1 MSMAVG
7 GSRASGRRARER
19 VIGAAATVLTLL
31 PLLVF
36 AAAPVAAE
44 PNDGV
49 VSGQLVNKTAGGGPT
64 SGATVTLVSFG
75 RKEQKPLG
83 QRTAQTDADGR
94 YTFTDLDRDS
104 NVVYL
109 TLARY
114 QNVNYPTD
122 QPFQL
127 TDQATAQAN
136 VDVYETTTV
145 DDAIQLESLN
155 LLVMGADQGVVQG
168 MEMGALLNNGDRT
181 FITANPQDR
190 QLANA
195 IKFSLPSGAM
205 NVQMQSGFNDQDV
218 TTGVGGVQ
226 VTSPVPPGRHQFA
239 MSFQIPYS
247 GSNVD
252 VSLQIPYPTAS
263 FNVYLPDT
271 GLKLD
276 RSPLRPAGPAQLGG
290 QSYALYSANNLA
302 KATMVGGQLSGLGS
316 NGAIGPSQLALISLG
331 VVLFVIG
338 GGVLL
343 FGSRLRPGAAPSR
356 ESSGDTEQERL
367 ELVIRMAALDERFA
381 AGDIGQAEYNA
392 ERARGKKRLREL
404 TLARKQ
410 ATPIG
415 V

>member
-1 MSMAVG
+1 MSH
-7 GSRASGRRARER
+7 RIRLT
-19 VIGAAATVLTLL
+19 AA
-31 PLLVF
+31 PLLTALLLAM
-36 AAAPVAAE
+36 AAAPVWAE

-49 VSGQLVNKTAGGGPT
+49 VTGQVLNKTAGGGPT

-83 QRTAQTDADGR
+83 QRSVQADADGR
-94 YTFTDLDRDS
+94 YTFTDLDRDA

-114 QNVNYPTD
+114 QNVNYPAD

-127 TDQATAQAN
+127 QDQPSAQA
-136 VDVYETTTV
+136 DIGVYETTTA

-168 MEMGALLNNGDRT
+168 MEMGALVNKGDRT
-181 FITANPQDR
+181 FITENPQDQ
-190 QLANA
+190 QLAHA

-205 NVQMQSGFNDQDV
+205 NVQMQTGFNDQDV
-218 TTGVGGVQ
+218 TSGVGGVQ
-226 VTSPVPPGRHQFA
+226 VTSPLPPGRHQFA
-239 MSFQIPYS
+239 MSFQIPYT

-252 VSLQIPYPTAS
+252 LSMQIPYPAAS
-263 FNVYLPDT
+263 FNVYLPDS

-276 RSPLRPAGPAQLGG
+276 SSALRSSGPAQLGG
-290 QSYALYSANNLA
+290 QSYALYSASNLA
-302 KATMVGGQLSGLGS
+302 RSTMVSGQLSGLGS

-343 FGSRLRPGAAPSR
+343 LGSRARQGAAPER
-356 ESSGDTEQERL
+356 GPGGDTEQERL
-367 ELVIRMAALDERFA
+367 ERVIRMAALDERFA
-381 AGDIGQAEYNA
+381 AGQIGQAEYNA

>member
-1 MSMAVG
+1 M
-7 GSRASGRRARER
+7 RARSLS
-19 VIGAAATVLTLL
+19 AALLAL

-64 SGATVTLVSFG
+64 SDTTVLLVSFG

-83 QRTAQTDADGR
+83 QRSAQTDADGR
-94 YTFTDLDRDS
+94 YTFTDLDRDA

-109 TLARY
+109 TLARF

-136 VDVYETTTV
+136 IDVYETTTA

-168 MEMGALLNNGDRT
+168 MEMGALVNNGDRT
-181 FITANPQDR
+181 FITANPQDQ
-190 QLANA
+190 QLARA

-218 TTGVGGVQ
+218 TAGVGGVQ

-239 MSFQIPYS
+239 MSFQIPYT

-276 RSPLRPAGPAQLGG
+276 GSPLRSAGPAQLGG
-290 QSYALYSANNLA
+290 QSYALYNANNLA
-302 KATMVGGQLSGLGS
+302 KATLIGGQLSGLGS
-316 NGAIGPSQLALISLG
+316 TGAIGPNQLALISLG

-356 ESSGDTEQERL
+356 GSSGDTEQERL
-367 ELVIRMAALDERFA
+367 ELVIRLAALDERFA
-381 AGDIGQAEYNA
+381 AGAIGKTEYDA

>member
-1 MSMAVG
+1 MVDTSLARVL
-7 GSRASGRRARER
+7 GR
-19 VIGAAATVLTLL
+19 GATVLGLL
-31 PLLVF
+31 LMLVM
-36 AAAPVAAE
+36 AAPAAAE
-44 PNDGV
+44 PNDGT
-49 VSGQLVNKTAGGGPT
+49 VSGQIINKTAGGGSPV
-64 SGATVTLVSFG
+64 GATVTLVSFG

-83 QRTAQTDADGR
+83 QRSTQAAADGR
-94 YTFTDLDRDS
+94 YTFTGLDRDS
-104 NVVYL
+104 NIVYL
-109 TLARY
+109 TVARY
-114 QNVNYPTD
+114 QNVNYPSD

-127 TDQATAQAN
+127 QDQASTQA
-136 VDVYETTTV
+136 DISVYETTTA
-145 DDAIQLESLN
+145 DDAIRLESLN

-168 MEMGALLNNGDRT
+168 MEMGALVNNGDRT
-181 FITANPQDR
+181 FVTANPQDQ
-190 QLANA
+190 QLARA
-195 IKFSLPSGAM
+195 IKFALPSGAM

-218 TTGVGGVQ
+218 TAGVGGVQ

-239 MSFQIPYS
+239 MSFQIPYT

-276 RSPLRPAGPAQLGG
+276 GSPLRPAGPAQLGG
-290 QSYALYSANNLA
+290 QSYALYSASNLA
-302 KATMVGGQLSGLGS
+302 RSTVVGGQLSGLGS

-343 FGSRLRPGAAPSR
+343 FGARVRPSSAPNR
-356 ESSGDTEQERL
+356 QPAGDVEQERL

-381 AGDIGQAEYNA
+381 AGQIGRAEYDA

>member
-1 MSMAVG
+1 MSGPRLRSLSAVLL
-7 GSRASGRRARER
+7 A
-19 VIGAAATVLTLL
+19 L

-49 VSGQLVNKTAGGGPT
+49 VSGQLINKTAGGGPT

-83 QRTAQTDADGR
+83 QRSVQTDADGR

-104 NVVYL
+104 NLVYL

-114 QNVNYPTD
+114 QNVNYPAD

-127 TDQATAQAN
+127 QEQPSTQADIT
-136 VDVYETTTV
+136 VYETTTA

-155 LLVMGADQGVVQG
+155 LLVMGADQGVVQA
-168 MEMGALLNNGDRT
+168 MEMGALVNTSDRT
-181 FITANPQDR
+181 FITANPQDQ
-190 QLANA
+190 QLARA

-205 NVQMQSGFNDQDV
+205 NVQMQTGFNEQDV
-218 TTGVGGVQ
+218 TAGIGGVQ

-239 MSFQIPYS
+239 LSFDIPYN
-247 GSNVD
+247 GSNAD
-252 VSLQIPYPTAS
+252 LSLQIPYPTAS
-263 FNVYLPDT
+263 FQVYLPDT

-276 RSPLRPAGPAQLGG
+276 GGPLRPAGPAQLGG
-290 QSYALYSANNLA
+290 QSYTLYTANNLA
-302 KATMVGGQLSGLGS
+302 KSSMVGGQLSGLGS
-316 NGAIGPSQLALISLG
+316 NGVIGPSQLALISLG

-343 FGSRLRPGAAPSR
+343 FGSRVRQGAAPTAQ
-356 ESSGDTEQERL
+356 SSGDTEQERL

-381 AGDIGQAEYNA
+381 AGEIGQTEYNA

>member
-1 MSMAVG
+1 VRLIGPVAV
-7 GSRASGRRARER
+7 
-19 VIGAAATVLTLL
+19 VLTWLL
-31 PLLVF
+31 LLA

-49 VSGQLVNKTAGGGPT
+49 VSGQVLNKTAGGGST
-64 SGATVTLVSFG
+64 AGATVTLVSFG

-83 QRTAQTDADGR
+83 QRNTQADPDGR
-94 YTFTDLDRDS
+94 YTFTDLDRDP

-114 QNVNYPTD
+114 QNVNYPAD

-127 TDQATAQAN
+127 QDQPTAQA
-136 VDVYETTTV
+136 DIGVYETTTA

-155 LLVMGADQGVVQG
+155 LLVMGADQGIVQG
-168 MEMGALLNNGDRT
+168 MEMGALVNNSDRT
-181 FITANPQDR
+181 FVTENPQDQ
-190 QLANA
+190 QLARA

-218 TTGVGGVQ
+218 TAGVGGVQ
-226 VTSPVPPGRHQFA
+226 VTSPLPPGRHQFA
-239 MSFQIPYS
+239 MSFQIPYT

-252 VSLQIPYPTAS
+252 VSMQIPYPTAS
-263 FNVYLPDT
+263 FNVYLPDA
-271 GLKLD
+271 GFKLD
-276 RSPLRPAGPAQLGG
+276 GSPLRSAGPAQLGG
-290 QSYALYSANNLA
+290 QTYALYSGSNLQ
-302 KATMVGGQLSGLGS
+302 KSTMIGGHLSGLGS

-343 FGSRLRPGAAPSR
+343 LGSRLRPGAAPER
-356 ESSGDTEQERL
+356 ERSGDTEQERL

-381 AGDIGQAEYNA
+381 SGQIGQAEYNA
-392 ERARGKKRLREL
+392 ERVRGKKRLREL

>member
-1 MSMAVG
+1 MVDTSLARVL
-7 GSRASGRRARER
+7 GR
-19 VIGAAATVLTLL
+19 GATVLGLL
-31 PLLVF
+31 LMLVM
-36 AAAPVAAE
+36 AAPAAAE
-44 PNDGV
+44 PNDGT
-49 VSGQLVNKTAGGGPT
+49 VSGQIINKTAGGGSPV
-64 SGATVTLVSFG
+64 GATVTLVSFG

-83 QRTAQTDADGR
+83 QRSTQAAADGR
-94 YTFTDLDRDS
+94 YTFTGLDRDS
-104 NVVYL
+104 NIVYL
-109 TLARY
+109 TVARY
-114 QNVNYPTD
+114 QNVNYPSD

-127 TDQATAQAN
+127 QDQASTQA
-136 VDVYETTTV
+136 DISVYETTTA
-145 DDAIQLESLN
+145 DDAIRLESLN

-168 MEMGALLNNGDRT
+168 MEMGALVNNGDRT
-181 FITANPQDR
+181 FVTANPQDQ
-190 QLANA
+190 QLARA
-195 IKFSLPSGAM
+195 IKFALPSGAM

-218 TTGVGGVQ
+218 TAGVGGVQ

-239 MSFQIPYS
+239 LSFQIPYT

-252 VSLQIPYPTAS
+252 VSLQMPYPTAS

-276 RSPLRPAGPAQLGG
+276 GSPLRPAGPAQLGG
-290 QSYALYSANNLA
+290 QAYALYSASNLA
-302 KATMVGGQLSGLGS
+302 RSTVVGGQLSGLGS

-338 GGVLL
+338 GGVLV
-343 FGSRLRPGAAPSR
+343 FGARVRPSSAPRR
-356 ESSGDTEQERL
+356 EPAVDVEQERL

-381 AGDIGQAEYNA
+381 AGQVGRAEYDA

>member
-1 MSMAVG
+1 VRFTGRAALLLAV
-7 GSRASGRRARER
+7 
-19 VIGAAATVLTLL
+19 VLLL
-31 PLLVF
+31 T

-44 PNDGV
+44 PNDGS
-49 VSGQLVNKTAGGGPT
+49 VSGQVVNKTAGGGSA
-64 SGATVTLVSFG
+64 SGISVLLVTFG

-94 YTFTDLDRDS
+94 YTFSGLDRDP
-104 NVVYL
+104 NIVYI

-114 QNVNYPTD
+114 QNVNYPTE

-127 TDQATAQAN
+127 QDQASAQA
-136 VDVYETTTV
+136 DIAVYETTTA
-145 DDAIQLESLN
+145 DDTIQLESLN
-155 LLVMGADQGVVQG
+155 LLVMGADQGIVQG
-168 MEMGALLNNGDRT
+168 MEMGALVNAGDRT
-181 FITANPQDR
+181 FVTANPQD
-190 QLANA
+190 QALARA
-195 IKFSLPSGAM
+195 IKFALPSGAM
-205 NVQMQSGFNDQDV
+205 NVQMQSGFNDQDM
-218 TTGVGGVQ
+218 TAGVGGVQ

-239 MSFQIPYS
+239 MSFQLPYN

-252 VSLQIPYPTAS
+252 VSLQVPYPTAS

-271 GLKLD
+271 GIRLD
-276 RSPLRPAGPAQLGG
+276 GSPLRAAGPAQLGG
-290 QSYALYSANNLA
+290 QSYALYSGTNLA
-302 KATMVGGQLSGLGS
+302 RSTLVGGQLSGLGS
-316 NGAIGPSQLALISLG
+316 NGAIGTNQLALISLG

-343 FGSRLRPGAAPSR
+343 FGSRVRPGTAPSWAP
-356 ESSGDTEQERL
+356 SADTEQERL
-367 ELVIRMAALDERFA
+367 ELVIKLAALDERFA
-381 AGDIGQAEYNA
+381 AGDVSQAEYDA

>member
-1 MSMAVG
+1 MVDTSLARVL
-7 GSRASGRRARER
+7 GR
-19 VIGAAATVLTLL
+19 GATVLGLL
-31 PLLVF
+31 LMLVM
-36 AAAPVAAE
+36 AAPAAAE
-44 PNDGV
+44 PNDGT
-49 VSGQLVNKTAGGGPT
+49 VSGQIINKTAGGGSPV
-64 SGATVTLVSFG
+64 GATVTLVSFG

-83 QRTAQTDADGR
+83 QRSTQADADGR
-94 YTFTDLDRDS
+94 YTFTGLDRDS
-104 NVVYL
+104 NIVYL
-109 TLARY
+109 TVARY
-114 QNVNYPTD
+114 QNVNYPSD

-127 TDQATAQAN
+127 QDQASAQA
-136 VDVYETTTV
+136 DISVYETTTA
-145 DDAIQLESLN
+145 DDAIRLESLN

-168 MEMGALLNNGDRT
+168 MEMGALVNNGDRT
-181 FITANPQDR
+181 FVTANPQDQ
-190 QLANA
+190 QLARA
-195 IKFSLPSGAM
+195 IKFALPSGAM

-218 TTGVGGVQ
+218 TAGVGGVQ

-239 MSFQIPYS
+239 LSFQIPYT

-252 VSLQIPYPTAS
+252 VSLQMPYPTAS

-276 RSPLRPAGPAQLGG
+276 GSPLRPAGPAQLGG
-290 QSYALYSANNLA
+290 QAYALYSASNLA
-302 KATMVGGQLSGLGS
+302 RSTVVGGQLSGLGS

-338 GGVLL
+338 GGVLV
-343 FGSRLRPGAAPSR
+343 FGARVRPSSAPRR
-356 ESSGDTEQERL
+356 EPAVDVEQERL

-381 AGDIGQAEYNA
+381 AGQVGRAEYDA

>member
-1 MSMAVG
+1 MSWLACVPMLAVVVLLG
-7 GSRASGRRARER
+7 
-19 VIGAAATVLTLL
+19 VGAVPA
-31 PLLVF
+31 
-36 AAAPVAAE
+36 AAE
-44 PNDGV
+44 PLDGAV
-49 VSGQLVNKTAGGGPT
+49 TGQLVNRTSGGGVPA
-64 SGATVTLVSFG
+64 GATVLLVAFG
-75 RKEQKPLG
+75 RAEQAPVG
-83 QRTAQTDADGR
+83 QWTTQAGADGA
-94 YTFTDLDRDS
+94 YAFANLDRS
-104 NVVYL
+104 PNLVYI

-127 TDQATAQAN
+127 TDEATHRA
-136 VDVYETTTV
+136 DISIYETTTA

-155 LLVMGADQGVVQG
+155 LLVMGADQGVVQA
-168 MEMGALLNNGDRT
+168 MEMGALVNSSDRT
-181 FITANPQDR
+181 FITANPQEQ
-190 QLANA
+190 QLARA

-218 TTGVGGVQ
+218 TAGVGGVQ

-239 MSFQIPYS
+239 MSFQIPYN

-263 FNVYLPDT
+263 FQVYLPDT

-276 RSPLRPAGPAQLGG
+276 GSPLRSAGPAQLGG

-302 KATMVGGQLSGLGS
+302 KSTMVSGQLSGLGS

-343 FGSRLRPGAAPSR
+343 FGSRVRQGAAPTAQ
-356 ESSGDTEQERL
+356 SSGDTEQERL

-381 AGDIGQAEYNA
+381 AGEIGQTEYNA

>member
-1 MSMAVG
+1 MMTRPRLRGLS
-7 GSRASGRRARER
+7 
-19 VIGAAATVLTLL
+19 AALL
-31 PLLVF
+31 ALLLLVF

-64 SGATVTLVSFG
+64 AGAAVTLVSFG

-83 QRTAQTDADGR
+83 QRNVQADADGR
-94 YTFTDLDRDS
+94 YTFTDLDRDP
-104 NVVYL
+104 NIVYL
-109 TLARY
+109 TVARY
-114 QNVNYPTD
+114 QNVNYPAD

-127 TDQATAQAN
+127 QDQPSTQA
-136 VDVYETTTV
+136 DIAVYESTTA

-155 LLVMGADQGVVQG
+155 LLVMGADQGVVQA
-168 MEMGALLNNGDRT
+168 MEMGALVNTGDRT
-181 FITANPQDR
+181 FITANPQDQ
-190 QLANA
+190 QLARA
-195 IKFSLPSGAM
+195 IKFSLPTGAM
-205 NVQMQSGFNDQDV
+205 NVQIQAGFNEQDM
-218 TTGVGGVQ
+218 TAGIGGVQ

-239 MSFQIPYS
+239 LSFQIPYN
-247 GSNVD
+247 GSNAD

-263 FNVYLPDT
+263 FQVYLPDT

-276 RSPLRPAGPAQLGG
+276 GSPLQAAGPAQLGG
-290 QSYALYSANNLA
+290 QSYALYSASNLP
-302 KATMVGGQLSGLGS
+302 KSTMVGGQLSGLGS
-316 NGAIGPSQLALISLG
+316 NGAIGPNQLALISLG

-338 GGVLL
+338 GGVLV
-343 FGSRLRPGAAPSR
+343 FGSRVRRGAAPR
-356 ESSGDTEQERL
+356 DRSSGDTEQERL
-367 ELVIRMAALDERFA
+367 ELVIRMASLDERFA
-381 AGDIGQAEYNA
+381 AGKIGRTEYDA

>member
-1 MSMAVG
+1 MRLPGAVLVAG
-7 GSRASGRRARER
+7 LLL
-19 VIGAAATVLTLL
+19 AT
-31 PLLVF
+31 
-36 AAAPVAAE
+36 AAAPVWAE

-49 VSGQLVNKTAGGGPT
+49 VTGQVLNKTAGGGPT
-64 SGATVTLVSFG
+64 AGATVTLVSFG

-83 QRTAQTDADGR
+83 QRSTQADTDGR
-94 YTFTDLDRDS
+94 YTFTDLDRDA

-114 QNVNYPTD
+114 QNVNYPAD

-127 TDQATAQAN
+127 QDQPSAQA
-136 VDVYETTTV
+136 DIGVYETTTA

-155 LLVMGADQGVVQG
+155 LLVMGADQGVIQG
-168 MEMGALLNNGDRT
+168 MEMGALVNKCDRT
-181 FITANPQDR
+181 FVTENPQDQ
-190 QLANA
+190 QLARA

-205 NVQMQSGFNDQDV
+205 NVQMQTGFNDQDV
-218 TTGVGGVQ
+218 TSGVGGVQ
-226 VTSPVPPGRHQFA
+226 VTSPLPPGRHQFA
-239 MSFQIPYS
+239 MSFEIPYT

-252 VSLQIPYPTAS
+252 LSLQVPYPAAS
-263 FNVYLPDT
+263 FNVYLPDS
-271 GLKLD
+271 GLKLESSTL
-276 RSPLRPAGPAQLGG
+276 RSSGPAQLGG
-290 QSYALYSANNLA
+290 QSYALYSASNLA
-302 KATMVGGQLSGLGS
+302 RSTMVGGQLSGLGS

-343 FGSRLRPGAAPSR
+343 LGSRARQGAAPER
-356 ESSGDTEQERL
+356 GPSGDTEQERL

-381 AGDIGQAEYNA
+381 AGQIGQAEYNA